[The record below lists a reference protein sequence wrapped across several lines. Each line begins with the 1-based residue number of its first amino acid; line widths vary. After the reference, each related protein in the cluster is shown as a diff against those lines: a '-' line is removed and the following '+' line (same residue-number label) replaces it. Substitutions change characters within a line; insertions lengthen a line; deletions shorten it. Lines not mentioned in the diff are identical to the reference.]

1 MIKRRFYKQE
11 HGDKDAPSD
20 SSSSSDSELDAEASV
35 DTEEEEDD
43 DDMVM
48 ESKKKDQPSSSSS
61 GYESEDSSANEVNLD
76 SSGSGSPANDDD
88 SGDESYKQVING
100 SQLSANRFDMATAQS
115 AAADKDAV
123 TNDVL
128 DCVLKSKS
136 VFKCKLCPRIVCLTE
151 ETLKAHLKSKRHAR
165 SEKLLKE
172 GRLKM
177 MLNSDGEIEELEADG
192 ETHQERHAATL
203 ALAESNK
210 SATKDSKK
218 SKGRQRQRKR
228 QQKKTS
234 DDVMPKTTKES
245 VKRSAKKRRKNDA

>member
-11 HGDKDAPSD
+11 HGDKDAASG

-35 DTEEEEDD
+35 DTEEEEDYD
-43 DDMVM
+43 NNMVV
-48 ESKKKDQPSSSSS
+48 ESRKKDQPCSSSS
-61 GYESEDSSANEVNLD
+61 GYESEDSSGNEVNLD
-76 SSGSGSPANDDD
+76 ASGLPTNDDV
-88 SGDESYKQVING
+88 SEGENYKQDVIDTRV
-100 SQLSANRFDMATAQS
+100 SADNHS
-115 AAADKDAV
+115 DKNTTV
-123 TNDVL
+123 TTDVM

-177 MLNSDGEIEELEADG
+177 MLNSDGEIEGEEDDG

-203 ALAESNK
+203 ALSNK
-210 SATKDSKK
+210 NASQKSKK
-218 SKGRQRQRKR
+218 NKGRQRQRKR
-228 QQKKTS
+228 LRKKTS
-234 DDVMPKTTKES
+234 DDSVAKKPKK
-245 VKRSAKKRRKNDA
+245 SAKKPKSDI